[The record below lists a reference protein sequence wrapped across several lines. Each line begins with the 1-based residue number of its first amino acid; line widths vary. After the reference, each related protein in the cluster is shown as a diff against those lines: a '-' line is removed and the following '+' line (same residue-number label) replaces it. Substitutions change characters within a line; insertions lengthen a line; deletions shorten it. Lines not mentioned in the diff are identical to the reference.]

1 MDECAADN
9 GGCGQLCANTP
20 GSRTCRSDSQWTIG
34 PVPWPMFPNGCLF
47 SCRPGYRCVDPECLV
62 CEDEDECGPGGRGS
76 GCGQLC
82 VNTPGSYHCA
92 CLPGELCLVST
103 CPSVLQIIC
112 LSSPPCKLYLAQA
125 TSWRQTTT
133 RAGTSTSAR
142 GRTAAAATR
151 APTPVG
157 GITGILGQ
165 NISDLSALLK

>member
-1 MDECAADN
+1 MCNLPSAQCRDSPCGPGRCRNTPGHYSCSCHPGHGLDPATRTCRDMDECAADN

-112 LSSPPCKLYLAQA
+112 LSSPPCKL
-125 TSWRQTTT
+125 
-133 RAGTSTSAR
+133 
-142 GRTAAAATR
+142 
-151 APTPVG
+151 
-157 GITGILGQ
+157 
-165 NISDLSALLK
+165 